1 MDPSQGVWQKFELS
15 PPSEFSSMVK
25 KAKYDG
31 CINKTNKQTD
41 KQRTYLPIETR
52 SSTNPNKKLRSK
64 KCGIIMKHGGEN
76 YLGKCSKILR

>member
-15 PPSEFSSMVK
+15 PPPELSSMVK

-41 KQRTYLPIETR
+41 KQRAYLPIETR
-52 SSTNPNKKLRSK
+52 SSTNPNKK
-64 KCGIIMKHGGEN
+64 
-76 YLGKCSKILR
+76 